1 MSKKTVKISIA
12 GSAGRMGKM
21 LVNVV
26 DQHVEC
32 ELVAATCHPSEVDVI
47 GKDAG
52 TAITTGDR
60 NTAVGH
66 QAGDAVTT
74 GGRNTL
80 MGYKSGSALGVYLER
95 YTEVLGYDCYSLCFG
110 PPEES
115 VIYLNSFGVRGLWM
129 NHSGGKNRSFFK
141 VNAKMGYIL
150 DYGSPYASVGIS
162 VGAY

>member
-52 TAITTGDR
+52 LI
-60 NTAVGH
+60 
-66 QAGDAVTT
+66 
-74 GGRNTL
+74 
-80 MGYKSGSALGVYLER
+80 SGINENNI
-95 YTEVLGYDCYSLCFG
+95 F
-110 PPEES
+110 
-115 VIYLNSFGVRGLWM
+115 INW
-129 NHSGGKNRSFFK
+129 NGKWLFEWCS
-141 VNAKMGYIL
+141 I
-150 DYGSPYASVGIS
+150 
-162 VGAY
+162 